1 MELPKRKSPRAEWY
15 DYAGGTYFVTV
26 VTHNRQNYFGL
37 ITNGAISLSALGK
50 CLDDELKNIHQHYRY
65 ATLLNHVVMPNHFH
79 AIIYI
84 EEDLLLKS
92 LKSMPEVAKATSTL
106 EKAHLSKSWLSTV
119 VGGLKSHITRI
130 ANNHGITFSWQRR
143 FHDHIIR
150 WSADYNLISN
160 YIDNNV
166 ENWDIDCFNG

>member
-26 VTHNRQNYFGL
+26 VTHNRQNYFGS

-84 EEDLLLKS
+84 EEELLPKS

-106 EKAHLSKSWLSTV
+106 EKGHLSKSCC
-119 VGGLKSHITRI
+119 
-130 ANNHGITFSWQRR
+130 RR
-143 FHDHIIR
+143 
-150 WSADYNLISN
+150 
-160 YIDNNV
+160 
-166 ENWDIDCFNG
+166 